1 MKKLLLISTSV
12 LSMALTS
19 FAVSVDTS
27 ESAAW
32 LGYMNVFAND
42 GGSAGAYQFGG
53 SWGTADLR
61 SSYADGVLTLSPNT
75 NTYADNPGDAYWQ
88 NGDDGAKFMEANY
101 YLENPGDNLG
111 WAGQTLTFSGNVD
124 SATLDSRYG
133 VVAFI
138 KVLDADNGYATTVFE
153 TASITSTGAFSLSH
167 DVAAG
172 NYVGQIGFQMTGIN
186 ANPATDWGNVQISG
200 LSATAVPEPSTYA
213 LIAGFAA
220 FVFVAIRRR
229 K

>member
-12 LSMALTS
+12 VSLALSS
-19 FAVSVDTS
+19 FAVSIDTS
-27 ESAAW
+27 EAGNW
-32 LGYMNVFAND
+32 NGFMNVFNND
-42 GGSAGAYQFGG
+42 GGAAGGYLWG
-53 SWGTADLR
+53 SGWGTADLN
-61 SSYADGVLTLSPNT
+61 ATNAGGVVTLSPNT
-75 NTYADNPGDAYWQ
+75 NAYNADDAYWS
-88 NGDDGAKFMEANY
+88 NGADGNKFMEASY
-101 YLENPGDNLG
+101 YLENAGDNLG

-133 VVAFI
+133 AVAFI
-138 KVLDADNGYATTVFE
+138 KVLDVDAGYATIANETV
-153 TASITSTGAFSLSH
+153 SITSTGAFSLSY

-172 NYVGQIGFQMTGIN
+172 NYIGQVGFAVTGLN
-186 ANPATDWGNVQISG
+186 ANPATDWGNVQVSG

-220 FVFVAIRRR
+220 FIFVAIRRR

>member
-12 LSMALTS
+12 VSMALTS
-19 FAVSVDTS
+19 FAVSIDTS

-32 LGYMNVFAND
+32 LGYMNVFEND
-42 GGSAGAYQFGG
+42 GGSAGGYQWG
-53 SWGTADLR
+53 SPWGAADLN
-61 SSYADGVLTLSPNT
+61 SSYAGGVLTLSPNT

-101 YLENPGDNLG
+101 YLENPGDNLA
-111 WAGQTLTFSGNVD
+111 WAGQTLTFSGTVD

-133 VVAFI
+133 AVAFI
-138 KVLDADNGYATTVFE
+138 KVLDVDAGYATTVFE
-153 TASITSTGAFSLSH
+153 TASITSTGAFSLSY

-172 NYVGQIGFQMTGIN
+172 NNIAQVGFQMTGVN